1 MAPAPSAAPSMSFS
15 LPEPVSAVAA
25 AEKKRP
31 QEISVER
38 GLSEAIRAQ
47 AQSTSASVV
56 ANMENIEKTTVMNKI
71 ASLRNEIKNDE
82 KYMDNTKKYRE
93 EVRKK
98 SPAKNLKSMNITFD
112 EY

>member
-1 MAPAPSAAPSMSFS
+1 MEPEVAPAPSAAPSMSFS

-71 ASLRNEIKNDE
+71 ASLRNESDPSQQRVLCF
-82 KYMDNTKKYRE
+82 TF
-93 EVRKK
+93 
-98 SPAKNLKSMNITFD
+98 LKCYIRNP
-112 EY
+112 